1 MSHPSPKYDAVWAR
15 QLAAELKLRG
25 HPAKRLLAQVGLDER
40 SLKGDDARIPF
51 AKYAA
56 FFELA
61 AEVTRDGCLGFHF
74 GQKRDTRDAGLIG
87 YVGLSSPT
95 LMDAI
100 KNLARYRRV
109 FSDAVEIEIDA
120 LEERGRLRWW
130 FHGLGSQRPRQSLEF
145 WATNLLRA
153 FREMSGRNLAP
164 ASVSFAH
171 PRTEDIEEL
180 ERFFGCSVSFG
191 GQENIIE
198 MKLSD
203 LDLQLVA
210 ADHQLLAVL
219 RRYCEDLLTRHSTP
233 PPPLVKKVERLIADR
248 LAHGEAKLDTVA
260 TEMGM
265 SSRSLS
271 GKLAELD
278 TSFSGIV
285 ESLRKDLTLRCLQE
299 HHLSLTEITFL
310 LGYSEV
316 STFSHAFKRWT
327 GSTPTA
333 FRRRTSG

>member
-1 MSHPSPKYDAVWAR
+1 VWAR
-15 QLAAELKLRG
+15 QLAAELKRRG
-25 HPAKRLLAQVGLDER
+25 HPAKRLLAQVGLNER
-40 SLKGDDARIPF
+40 NLNADGARIPF
-51 AKYAA
+51 TKHAA
-56 FFELA
+56 FFDLA
-61 AEVTRDGCLGFHF
+61 AEVTRDGCLGLHF
-74 GQKRDTRDAGLIG
+74 GQTRDTRDAGLIG

-100 KNLARYRRV
+100 KNISRYRRV
-109 FSDAVEIEIDA
+109 FSDALEIEIDA

-130 FHGLGSQRPRQSLEF
+130 FHRAASQSPRQSLEF
-145 WATNLLRA
+145 WATNVLRA

-171 PRTEDIEEL
+171 PRTEDIKEF

-191 GQENIIE
+191 CRDNIIE

-203 LDLQLVA
+203 LNLPLVA
-210 ADHQLLAVL
+210 ADHRLLAVL

-285 ESLRKDLTLRCLQE
+285 ENLRKDLALRCLQE
-299 HHLSLTEITFL
+299 NHLSLTEIAFL

-316 STFSHAFKRWT
+316 STFTHAFKRWT

-333 FRRRTSG
+333 SRRRTSG

>member
-1 MSHPSPKYDAVWAR
+1 LSHPSPKHDAVWAR

-25 HPAKRLLAQVGLDER
+25 HPAKRLLAQVGLEER
-40 SLKGDDARIPF
+40 SLNADGARIPF
-51 AKYAA
+51 AKHAA

-61 AEVTRDGCLGFHF
+61 AEATRDGCLGLHF
-74 GQKRDTRDAGLIG
+74 GQTRDTRDAGLIG

-100 KNLARYRRV
+100 KNMCRYRRV
-109 FSDAVEIEIDA
+109 SSDALEVEIDA

-130 FHGLGSQRPRQSLEF
+130 FRGLTSQRSRQFLEF
-145 WATNLLRA
+145 WATNALRS
-153 FREMSGRNLAP
+153 FREMSGRNVTP
-164 ASVSFAH
+164 ASLSFAH
-171 PRTEDIEEL
+171 PRTEDIKEF

-191 GQENIIE
+191 CQENIIE

-203 LDLQLVA
+203 LHLQLVA
-210 ADHQLLAVL
+210 TDNRLLAVL
-219 RRYCEDLLTRHSTP
+219 RRYCEEVLTRHSTP
-233 PPPLVKKVERLIADR
+233 PPLLVERVERLIADR
-248 LAHGEAKLDTVA
+248 LAHGEAKLDNVA

-265 SSRSLS
+265 SSPSLS
-271 GKLAELD
+271 GKLAALD

-285 ESLRKDLTLRCLQE
+285 ESLRKDLALRCLQE

-310 LGYSEV
+310 LGYTEV
-316 STFSHAFKRWT
+316 STFTHAFKRWT
-327 GSTPTA
+327 GSAPTA